1 MNGERCAPSSF
12 RSSSGHRPQAP
23 RSMIRPTTF
32 ARKTDLE
39 TPFGWH
45 TSSSASF
52 GLGSSGS
59 SRSLADFR
67 PSATSTVQQDAG
79 SRPVGRKFTT
89 RKVNVVKFDGTQKS
103 GRRSHIQQGAP
114 WLIRCPAVCTVRR
127 LTDLVKKKAISQG
140 VSPDMEFILTDSSG
154 YALQDDERPDVSRK
168 ILAAPRHNFERH
180 FGECVSL
187 AEQLSSRTPEGQ
199 KSEKRRSSS
208 DSLGKRRLFSSSV
221 TDSDTDDVD
230 DRDLAESELDSART
244 KNQSSACRSKDSS
257 TYSATSVVDQEL
269 GGHSSVEATVRNIL
283 QDANL
288 PWLTYFVVDELREA
302 FACPLCQD
310 VLDQPVVCP
319 DCQDVVGGVRCVN
332 ERLSTSEP
340 VCPKNGCTN
349 FVERRLQLKG
359 RFDKILQR
367 LQKYD
372 VPLPAE
378 RNRPTVRCFER

>member
-1 MNGERCAPSSF
+1 
-12 RSSSGHRPQAP
+12 
-23 RSMIRPTTF
+23 
-32 ARKTDLE
+32 
-39 TPFGWH
+39 
-45 TSSSASF
+45 
-52 GLGSSGS
+52 
-59 SRSLADFR
+59 
-67 PSATSTVQQDAG
+67 
-79 SRPVGRKFTT
+79 
-89 RKVNVVKFDGTQKS
+89 
-103 GRRSHIQQGAP
+103 
-114 WLIRCPAVCTVRR
+114 
-127 LTDLVKKKAISQG
+127 
-140 VSPDMEFILTDSSG
+140 MEYILTDSSG

-168 ILAAPRHNFERH
+168 ILAAPPHNFERH
-180 FGECVSL
+180 FGECLSL

-230 DRDLAESELDSART
+230 DRDLAESDSTQPELRT
-244 KNQSSACRSKDSS
+244 SHLRVAQRTHR
-257 TYSATSVVDQEL
+257 TYSATSTVDQEL

-340 VCPKNGCTN
+340 VCRKMA
-349 FVERRLQLKG
+349 
-359 RFDKILQR
+359 
-367 LQKYD
+367 
-372 VPLPAE
+372 VPTLW
-378 RNRPTVRCFER
+378 NDDFS